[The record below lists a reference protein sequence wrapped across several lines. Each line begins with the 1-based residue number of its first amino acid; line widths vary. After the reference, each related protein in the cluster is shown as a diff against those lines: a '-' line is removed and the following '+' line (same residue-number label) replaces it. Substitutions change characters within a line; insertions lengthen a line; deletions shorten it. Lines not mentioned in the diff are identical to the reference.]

1 MVAAVKSMKTF
12 KIYSISFLLGYFW
25 YSLDFLIEYFLIEY
39 LDGKTM
45 NTYVSLLI
53 FSVIDL
59 FLGGVV
65 GITLKKYFSKL
76 IVYTAI
82 WFVMFS
88 VVEEMFFVNYWFFD
102 SIGLFEI
109 FVVIGDTLASV
120 IGFSIGIVMA
130 ILADRYFKA
139 LDR

>member
-59 FLGGVV
+59 FLGG
-65 GITLKKYFSKL
+65 
-76 IVYTAI
+76 
-82 WFVMFS
+82 
-88 VVEEMFFVNYWFFD
+88 
-102 SIGLFEI
+102 GLE
-109 FVVIGDTLASV
+109 
-120 IGFSIGIVMA
+120 
-130 ILADRYFKA
+130 
-139 LDR
+139 